1 MHGVFIKALNIYMAN
16 AKKNIFV
23 MNENSNQ
30 LSPLRSLQNWY
41 YNTDEGNL
49 CNNQGLLKL
58 MIIYYILMTFTFDSR
73 VRIMEKLEASHPLGI

>member
-1 MHGVFIKALNIYMAN
+1 MDN

-41 YNTDEGNL
+41 YNIDEGDL
-49 CNNQGLLKL
+49 CDNQGLLKL
-58 MIIYYILMTFTFDSR
+58 MIIYYILMTFIFDSR

>member
-1 MHGVFIKALNIYMAN
+1 MP
-16 AKKNIFV
+16 KKNIFV

-30 LSPLRSLQNWY
+30 FSPLCSLQNWY
-41 YNTDEGNL
+41 YNTDEGDL

-58 MIIYYILMTFTFDSR
+58 MIIYYILMTFIFDSR